1 MASTM
6 GTYKKSKLFS
16 QILTILTIAI
26 LIICAIL
33 YLRENH
39 TAPVITYDKNAL
51 CDLTSLD
58 EETFLQGVK
67 AEDEKDGDVSDILRV
82 AQIIEPEDEDWII
95 VVYVAKDHDN
105 NIAKK
110 NRWVNLRTG
119 ESSENNKTI

>member
-1 MASTM
+1 M

-39 TAPVITYDKNAL
+39 AAPVITYDKNAL

-58 EETFLQGVK
+58 EETLLQGVK
-67 AEDEKDGDVSDILRV
+67 AEDEKDGDVSDTLRV
-82 AQIIEPEDEDWII
+82 AQIIEPEDEEWII